1 MATATVGATS
11 WVLWLQVP
19 RGFGYEDYA
28 KVVRLRHGVM
38 FVDMLEKFVMWK
50 MYLQKLTI

>member
-19 RGFGYEDYA
+19 TGFGYEDYV
-28 KVVRLRHGVM
+28 KVVRLRHGDM
-38 FVDMLEKFVMWK
+38 FVDMFEKFVMWK